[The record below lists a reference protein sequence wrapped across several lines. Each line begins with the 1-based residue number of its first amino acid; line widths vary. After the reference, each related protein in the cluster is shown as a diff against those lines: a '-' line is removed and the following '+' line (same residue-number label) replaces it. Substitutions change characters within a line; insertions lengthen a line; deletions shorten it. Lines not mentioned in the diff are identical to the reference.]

1 MPKKQKPQFGELPPK
16 YNFVLNPY
24 PSERL
29 SRCPFCG
36 GKTGQ
41 RKRPLLI
48 HVDPKHLIALNY
60 TCRYCQQ
67 CDLLIAH
74 KDEIEHL
81 LSTLFSQYD
90 PKAIGNEY
98 LIIGTVE
105 KKCWREGLEK
115 PKDISEMLP
124 HASDFKAHYQ
134 ELRLRQTGWYPKD
147 QEPPIK
153 DPPPSQE
160 WVKGTSRNNVQ
171 ES

>member
-1 MPKKQKPQFGELPPK
+1 
-16 YNFVLNPY
+16 
-24 PSERL
+24 
-29 SRCPFCG
+29 
-36 GKTGQ
+36 
-41 RKRPLLI
+41 LLI

-105 KKCWREGLEK
+105 KKCWREGLEQ
-115 PKDISEMLP
+115 PKDIAEMLP

-153 DPPPSQE
+153 EPLPSQE
-160 WVKGTSRNNVQ
+160 WVKNNVR